1 MVVKRIEGKQG
12 FKLGCLGGSE
22 FYERSVRTDLWKTVK
37 KIRET
42 GLLRVDIHGCLSCV
56 FSCNG
61 KE

>member
-37 KIRET
+37 KIKFC
-42 GLLRVDIHGCLSCV
+42 GSINM
-56 FSCNG
+56 F
-61 KE
+61 KQ